1 MVLLLAWGPLL
12 SAAETPPN
20 FQAVLSIPKLR
31 HPQDSAPEPLSP
43 HPWQFLYCMNLT
55 LTLIKQHRVLPPR
68 ACFPSLNFSDSKCLL
83 HPSTQKSRGSSDVS
97 PRFAH
102 TILTFAVTFLEQ
114 KTTVDS
120 PRPLGFSPAARF
132 CSLSGSAHEA
142 TPKLPSGLPLSPTLL
157 GSGLPPQLATPQC
170 NHHPPV
176 LCCFLT
182 GKLLKILCRNPTYKM
197 AGNEMTLRMR

>member
-1 MVLLLAWGPLL
+1 MLLL
-12 SAAETPPN
+12 N
-20 FQAVLSIPKLR
+20 
-31 HPQDSAPEPLSP
+31 
-43 HPWQFLYCMNLT
+43 
-55 LTLIKQHRVLPPR
+55 
-68 ACFPSLNFSDSKCLL
+68 SKCLP

-120 PRPLGFSPAARF
+120 LHAPWSFQSAARF
-132 CSLSGSAHEA
+132 CSLSGSALRRLPSSPLASPCPSCSPH
-142 TPKLPSGLPLSPTLL
+142 PSGLWAALPRPQPPLSLNH
-157 GSGLPPQLATPQC
+157 PQRFAVFT
-170 NHHPPV
+170 
-176 LCCFLT
+176 T